1 MKAASR
7 VETHCLMSALLK
19 VNQQSQSTAQTQ
31 PGGHKQKMQMTAG
44 TGEAEEQKSGCRLQ
58 AAGVETAQGARDLA
72 GWRFLGIP
80 RGLQLNSQ
88 KPGTCPAYTHNSCV
102 SGQPSRR
109 GARVAMAIGNSSS
122 SMLWPTLEGLKG
134 SLCCC
139 PGPNP

>member
-58 AAGVETAQGARDLA
+58 
-72 GWRFLGIP
+72 GWKLLRV
-80 RGLQLNSQ
+80 
-88 KPGTCPAYTHNSCV
+88 PGTWQ
-102 SGQPSRR
+102 G
-109 GARVAMAIGNSSS
+109 G
-122 SMLWPTLEGLKG
+122 G
-134 SLCCC
+134 S
-139 PGPNP
+139 